1 MSDII
6 KIKTVYLNKLKN
18 VSDLKEINQIKS
30 ELFGKSGKISDEF
43 NEISYDWSTG
53 ELIKNNTF
61 YSKNIIPYQ
70 SSRTLNILEDLLIG
84 KSPKVSTLH
93 NAIRIH
99 HLLIDILQPSWN
111 EYYEIN
117 DDLNYASKR

>member
-1 MSDII
+1 MKKVYIISEVKPQDDI
-6 KIKTVYLNKLKN
+6 KIFV
-18 VSDLKEINQIKS
+18 
-30 ELFGKSGKISDEF
+30 SDEF

-84 KSPKVSTLH
+84 KSPKVSTLD

-99 HLLIDILQPSWN
+99 HHLIDILQPSWN
-111 EYYEIN
+111 EYYKIN
-117 DDLNYASKR
+117 ADLNNNLNNGILIT